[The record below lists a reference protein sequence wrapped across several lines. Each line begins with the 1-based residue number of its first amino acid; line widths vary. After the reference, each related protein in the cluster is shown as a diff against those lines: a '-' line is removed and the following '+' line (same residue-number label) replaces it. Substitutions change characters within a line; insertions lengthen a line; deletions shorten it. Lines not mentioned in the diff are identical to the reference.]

1 MPRSLKLCLG
11 LLLALLP
18 ALTVC
23 AADGNRLAYLDE
35 NNPYY
40 PHANFPK
47 LTTPQWVGEEGV
59 EAVVV
64 FAIDDMRDT
73 QKYEDY
79 LRPILIRLKQI
90 DGRAP
95 VSIMTCNVDPRD
107 EQIQKWLTEGLSID
121 VHTVDHPCPLL
132 YGGDF
137 AKAKS
142 TVDRCID
149 LLGEIPGNKPV
160 AFRMP
165 CCDSLNTV
173 SPRFYSEIFNGTSE
187 NGNYLQV
194 SSSVFNVFTSD
205 DPEIPRELVLEADGT
220 ERFKKY
226 LPKNL
231 KRGNNVHNTFVNT
244 IENYPY
250 PYVINNLCWEFP
262 CVTPSD
268 WSAQHFQGKNND
280 KTLADWKAALD
291 ITVKKQGVFNLVFH
305 PHGWIRNDQV
315 VNFIDYAVQKHGKK
329 VKFLS
334 FKEAVDRLNK
344 NLLEGQPLRTAEGKD
359 SGVRLIDLND
369 DGYLDVCRSVDKK
382 VRLIG
387 GGEGNGSS
395 LLTRLWNA
403 KTRQWEHLYSESP
416 GMFTGYATTRGVA
429 TARFAVDARGIVH
442 LSGPGHLESK
452 TAIPGLVNGFVKS
465 FRSQSREILF
475 RQGQWD
481 SSRRDYMKIELGA
494 TTTAIV
500 IALNDRDSGTRFRDL
515 DGDGVCEVIAARI
528 DDDIDEYVFKPSRP
542 IIARRSKA
550 NDKWEPLNFT
560 LPKGTAIVTAE
571 GQPAGLR
578 FVDVNGDDRLDV
590 VFSNHERYGI
600 WLFKDMQTGW
610 STEVLSGK
618 RGAKDPQQELPL
630 LARPDGT
637 DNGFFVHSGHLF
649 WQNEDTA
656 ELPDL
661 VDRRSFGWV
670 LGGGEVE

>member
-1 MPRSLKLCLG
+1 MPRPLRLCLG
-11 LLLALLP
+11 LLFALLP
-18 ALTVC
+18 ALTVS

-40 PHANFPK
+40 PHAKFPK

-137 AKAKS
+137 PKAKS

-149 LLGEIPGNKPV
+149 LLNEIPGNKPV

-173 SPRFYSEIFNGTSE
+173 SPRFYAEIFNGTSKK
-187 NGNYLQV
+187 GNYLQV

-205 DPEIPRELVLEADGT
+205 DPEIPRELVLDADGT
-220 ERFKKY
+220 ECFKKY

-250 PYVINNLCWEFP
+250 PYVINRLCWEFP

-315 VNFIDYAVQKHGKK
+315 VDFIDYAVKKHGKK

-344 NLLEGQPLRTAEGKD
+344 NLLEGQPLRTTKGGD
-359 SGVRLIDLND
+359 RGVRLVDLND
-369 DGYLDVCRSVDKK
+369 DGYLDVFKHSGGCRV
-382 VRLIG
+382 
-387 GGEGNGSS
+387 
-395 LLTRLWNA
+395 W
-403 KTRQWEHLYSESP
+403 
-416 GMFTGYATTRGVA
+416 
-429 TARFAVDARGIVH
+429 
-442 LSGPGHLESK
+442 
-452 TAIPGLVNGFVKS
+452 
-465 FRSQSREILF
+465 
-475 RQGQWD
+475 
-481 SSRRDYMKIELGA
+481 
-494 TTTAIV
+494 
-500 IALNDRDSGTRFRDL
+500 
-515 DGDGVCEVIAARI
+515 
-528 DDDIDEYVFKPSRP
+528 
-542 IIARRSKA
+542 
-550 NDKWEPLNFT
+550 
-560 LPKGTAIVTAE
+560 
-571 GQPAGLR
+571 GQPAHTWKDVGSPALSCKANGSFGVTRTDGAATVTNASGAWSFVKNQWVPDPALAGLAKKLSAQDGTLRLRDINQDGRCEVLHTSGQQESLYAFDQQSSAYVKLPYTLTPERLPLKAVR
-578 FVDVNGDDRLDV
+578 FVDVNADGRDDV
-590 VFSNHERYGI
+590 VFSNHERYGV
-600 WLFKDMQTGW
+600 WLFSGIRSGW
-610 STEVLSGK
+610 STDVLAGK
-618 RGAKDPQQELPL
+618 RGAKKAEDELPML
-630 LARPDGT
+630 VRPDGT
-637 DNGFFVHSGHLF
+637 DNGFFVHSSHLF

-661 VDRRSFGWV
+661 VDRRSFRW
-670 LGGGEVE
+670 LLQGGKPE